1 MQNIFFISDVH
12 LDYKN
17 QNVINKFID
26 FLQSH
31 SSDMKELYILGDLFE
46 YWVDDKQGLE
56 EYSDIL
62 NELKLIRENG
72 TKIYFI
78 HGNRDFLIGKIF
90 PEFLGALILDDKYY
104 LNIDGFEILI
114 THGDLLCTD
123 DLSYQRFRK
132 FIRSRFS
139 IFLIN
144 ILSYN
149 LKMLVANFLRK
160 KSKKIVSQ
168 KPEYIMDV
176 NLNTVKKYFELNDL
190 DIIIHGHTHRINTHK
205 VIVNNKTRYRY
216 VLGDWH
222 NTPSYLVYRDNT
234 FSLKKI

>member
-17 QNVINKFID
+17 QTVINKFIS

-62 NELKLIRENG
+62 NKLKLIRENG

-90 PEFLGALILDDKYY
+90 PEFLDILILDDKYY
-104 LNIDGFEILI
+104 LNID
-114 THGDLLCTD
+114 
-123 DLSYQRFRK
+123 
-132 FIRSRFS
+132 
-139 IFLIN
+139 
-144 ILSYN
+144 
-149 LKMLVANFLRK
+149 
-160 KSKKIVSQ
+160 
-168 KPEYIMDV
+168 
-176 NLNTVKKYFELNDL
+176 
-190 DIIIHGHTHRINTHK
+190 
-205 VIVNNKTRYRY
+205 
-216 VLGDWH
+216 
-222 NTPSYLVYRDNT
+222 
-234 FSLKKI
+234 